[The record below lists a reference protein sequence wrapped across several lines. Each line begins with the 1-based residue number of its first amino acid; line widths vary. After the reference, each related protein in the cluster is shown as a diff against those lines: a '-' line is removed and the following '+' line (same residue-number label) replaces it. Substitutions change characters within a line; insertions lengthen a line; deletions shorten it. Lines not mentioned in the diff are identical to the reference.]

1 MRFLLLF
8 VGCSDGTTAL
18 VHHIPGL
25 QLAFHVAT
33 LMPND
38 GRRCSN
44 KKRHIGNNYV
54 TISYL
59 EEGGKRTERV
69 WRGEVAVPYF
79 HRLLTTGVCLVMHTQ
94 QQHHSHND
102 AEHISW
108 AV

>member
-1 MRFLLLF
+1 MGGCVCACGWLARKLTDAGHVVLLF

-59 EEGGKRTERV
+59 EEGGKRTQRV
-69 WRGEVAVPYF
+69 WRGEVAVP
-79 HRLLTTGVCLVMHTQ
+79 TSTGC
-94 QQHHSHND
+94 
-102 AEHISW
+102 
-108 AV
+108 